1 MKKRLH
7 RIRETIFKMLK
18 KRYVVVFSSNLSTFR
33 TTTTTTTTTFF
44 SFLIETSHTHT
55 HIQNRGYVVLDTQM
69 KMSPAEYETKFG
81 TCERSELT
89 ISVDH
94 KDDKN
99 HQCYVFFLEDKKSG
113 GKVGMKEVKDKIE
126 RVNRIENDAESD
138 DEKKFTVILVVEHG
152 LSGPAASQIPTI
164 NAVEGRI
171 HVEYFKDSELVIDI
185 TEHELVPEHTL
196 LTEQQKQTL
205 LNRYKLKE
213 AQLPKIQVTDPVA
226 RYLGLKRGQVVRIT
240 RSSETAGEY
249 VTYRICIDPIV

>member
-1 MKKRLH
+1 
-7 RIRETIFKMLK
+7 
-18 KRYVVVFSSNLSTFR
+18 
-33 TTTTTTTTTFF
+33 
-44 SFLIETSHTHT
+44 
-55 HIQNRGYVVLDTQM
+55 
-69 KMSPAEYETKFG
+69 
-81 TCERSELT
+81 
-89 ISVDH
+89 
-94 KDDKN
+94 
-99 HQCYVFFLEDKKSG
+99 
-113 GKVGMKEVKDKIE
+113 MKEVKDKIE

-152 LSGPAASQIPTI
+152 LSGPAASQIPAI
-164 NAVEGRI
+164 NAVEGPV